1 MEPREAAPPVALVV
15 AMDEQGVI
23 GVDNRLPWRLPADL
37 KHFKAITLGKAV
49 VMGRKT
55 HESIGRPLPGRT
67 NIVVTRSEDYQ
78 AEGCRIA
85 HDVAEALALAHE
97 SDQIMVI
104 GGGVLYEACLPL
116 AQRIYLT
123 RVHHSFNGDTR
134 FPALDPQA
142 WRQTERS
149 DFPADGDN
157 PYPYSFIVLQ
167 RSTG

>member
-1 MEPREAAPPVALVV
+1 MALVV

-23 GVDNRLPWRLPADL
+23 GVDNGLPWRLPADL
-37 KHFKAITLGKAV
+37 KHFKSITLGKAV

-67 NIVVTRSEDYQ
+67 NIVVTRSRGYQ

-85 HDVAEALALAHE
+85 HDIAEALALARDSE
-97 SDQIMVI
+97 QIMVI

-123 RVHHSFNGDTR
+123 RVHHSFSGDTR
-134 FPALDPQA
+134 FPALKPQA
-142 WRQTERS
+142 WRQTERA
-149 DFPADGDN
+149 DFPSDPDN
-157 PYPYSFIVLQ
+157 PYPYSFIVLE